1 MDDEDELPPP
11 PPKPSLAFS
20 WATLGFLLGALF
32 VIALPRESRWSAQAG
47 RAGSAES
54 LPPPKEEPAPP
65 PPSFERALPPLRLST
80 IEAVFESWGQYAAW
94 NGDVTEVAMFDPD
107 TKDFTACYQV
117 VRAGGNYF
125 FRSISHLTLPLLTH
139 GVPPDSPLR
148 FTETAAQREQW
159 LRESVDENW
168 KALRQPPPVQ
178 VQTK

>member
-1 MDDEDELPPP
+1 MDDEDESPPP
-11 PPKPSLAFS
+11 PAKPSMAFS
-20 WATLGFLLGALF
+20 WATLGFILGALF
-32 VIALPRESRWSAQAG
+32 VIALPPRHSPPAPVRE
-47 RAGSAES
+47 E
-54 LPPPKEEPAPP
+54 PPAPP
-65 PPSFERALPPLRLST
+65 PSLDRALPPLRLST

-107 TKDFTACYQV
+107 TKDFTACYQI

-159 LRESVDENW
+159 LRESVEENW
-168 KALRQPPPVQ
+168 KALRGPPPVQ
-178 VQTK
+178 APRK

>member
-32 VIALPRESRWSAQAG
+32 VIALPRESRWSA
-47 RAGSAES
+47 
-54 LPPPKEEPAPP
+54 P